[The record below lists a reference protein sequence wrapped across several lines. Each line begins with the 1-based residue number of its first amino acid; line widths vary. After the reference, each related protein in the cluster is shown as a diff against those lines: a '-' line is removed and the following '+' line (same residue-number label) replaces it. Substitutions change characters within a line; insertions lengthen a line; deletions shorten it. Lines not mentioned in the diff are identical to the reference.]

1 MVSECGLRSSPEASR
16 VLRGFFVLG
25 VVGAGRGGC
34 VRFLMALRALGSLP
48 SCSLSL
54 AFAGNDTDMKSTTKA
69 AAEIAALARKHSKAA
84 IRTLAQ
90 IMKQADG
97 PATARVSAAQALLDR
112 GCGKAAQFV
121 AAEAQELPLFARVE
135 RVIVDPRQDGGG
147 KGGGYGE
154 QTDTE
159 D

>member
-1 MVSECGLRSSPEASR
+1 M
-16 VLRGFFVLG
+16 RG
-25 VVGAGRGGC
+25 A
-34 VRFLMALRALGSLP
+34 
-48 SCSLSL
+48 
-54 AFAGNDTDMKSTTKA
+54 MKTTSKA

-112 GCGKAAQFV
+112 GWGKAAQFV

-135 RVIVDPRQDGGG
+135 RVIVDPRQDGGA
-147 KGGGYGE
+147 KDGGNGE

-159 D
+159 N